1 MIEMMLLFLFV
12 FVFIVVIFK
21 TRMFDL
27 LLLRK
32 KGEFEHKNYSRFD
45 TEHYTLVRANS
56 VYFGIIK
63 MQQYNCTLKEYCKSP
78 QV

>member
-1 MIEMMLLFLFV
+1 MMLLFL

-27 LLLRK
+27 SLLR

-45 TEHYTLVRANS
+45 TDTEQYTCQSKFS
-56 VYFGIIK
+56 VFWHKKNAAI
-63 MQQYNCTLKEYCKSP
+63 
-78 QV
+78 